1 MLVLLFH
8 IGTERWAIA
17 ASDIKDVLPFVRLQ
31 TFAKGVDTAIIGS
44 GLLNYRGEVM
54 PAVDVS
60 AMVAGTKT
68 PQLLST
74 RIAIVEKKV
83 EKKLEK
89 RGETVLDKSLDA
101 RSEQHGVSQTEGAAE
116 VIRLGLILDRAS
128 EMAQLA
134 EMPAQFSARSG
145 YSPSVHGSSGHS
157 SSGHSSS
164 GHDASVHGAPIQS
177 DSGASPETGVP
188 MHRTYAKTLLRGQ
201 ALSLGE
207 PAGAEVVPLLAIDQL
222 SENMHLR
229 GGS

>member
-83 EKKLEK
+83 EK

-101 RSEQHGVSQTEGAAE
+101 RSERHGASQAEGAAE

-164 GHDASVHGAPIQS
+164 GHEASVHGAPIQA
-177 DSGASPETGVP
+177 DSGVSPGVP
-188 MHRTYAKTLLRGQ
+188 MHKTYAKALLRGQ

-229 GGS
+229 GVS